1 MKHHVTW
8 RCRLIAA
15 GLTAMAVFFFLP
27 AVGLAASIHDH
38 SGHSL
43 PAGPNHAADDAA
55 ETEAT
60 VYYCSMHPQVRS
72 TNPDDQCPICGMDLI
87 PMPSETKAGAAG
99 DRDLPVLAL
108 TKRSASLMGIRTM
121 PAERRAATIEVRFVG
136 RLDLDERRITDVTA
150 RTDGY
155 IDRLYADFEGMPVK
169 KGGLLA
175 DFYSPPVIAAAREL
189 LVVHQAHGAGPTS
202 AMMAAARARLDR
214 LGLSDGQVA
223 AIMAAKEVPRSFS
236 MTSPADGVI
245 FELGAR
251 EGEWLREGGRLLRI
265 ADLSMLWLLLEAYE
279 TDLQWLHPGQ
289 DAEFTLQA
297 FPGEVF
303 SGAVS
308 FVDPMV
314 NPQTR
319 TVRVRVDVSNPEG
332 RFKPGMFARGRIM
345 AAVGGDGG
353 PAASGMEQAHEPL
366 LIPASAP
373 LVTGRRAIVYVQ
385 AEDADRPMFEGRQI
399 VLGPRVGDDYVVR
412 EGLAAGERVV
422 VNGQFKIDSELQI
435 RGRPSMMARADEF
448 SPPDGSQA
456 GISHDH
462 SVHDAGPGPAPAPG
476 AAHGSPPGTGAS
488 EADAV
493 DHGDHAAHTQEPA
506 AGAAMPD
513 ADADVLL
520 EDYPLDVCIVSG
532 APLDSMGGPVVHEY
546 KGRRILFC
554 CEGCR
559 PLFEADPEKYLKKL
573 DEAASRKEQQDQSR
587 EHGPGPEHNP
597 SQEHDRS
604 REDDHGQEHDHGQ
617 DQDHRPDDNHSQGH
631 DH

>member
-1 MKHHVTW
+1 MIRSYAKN
-8 RCRLIAA
+8 RRRLFIA
-15 GLTAMAVFFFLP
+15 GLMVILALLFTHGRIMAAEPRV
-27 AVGLAASIHDH
+27 SSENHTMT
-38 SGHSL
+38 GHE
-43 PAGPNHAADDAA
+43 NHAADDAA
-55 ETEAT
+55 EKDAT

-72 TNPDDQCPICGMDLI
+72 TNPDDKCPICGMALI

-108 TKRSASLMGIRTM
+108 TERSVGLMDIRTM
-121 PAERRAATIEVRFVG
+121 PAERRAATVEVRFVG
-136 RLDLDERRITDVTA
+136 RLDVDERRITDVTA

-155 IDRLYADFEGMPVK
+155 IDRLYADFEGMPLK
-169 KGGLLA
+169 KGALLA

-189 LVVHQAHGAGPTS
+189 LVLNRGHGGAGPTS
-202 AMMAAARARLDR
+202 AMMTAARARLDR
-214 LGLSDGQVA
+214 LGLSDKQVD
-223 AIMAAKEVPRSFS
+223 AILAAKEVPRSFS
-236 MTSPADGVI
+236 MTSPVDGVVI
-245 FELGAR
+245 QLGAR

-265 ADLSMLWLLLEAYE
+265 ADLSMLWLFLEAYE
-279 TDLQWLHPGQ
+279 TDLQWLQTGQ
-289 DAEFTLQA
+289 EAEFTLQA

-308 FVDPMV
+308 FIDPML
-314 NPQTR
+314 NERTR
-319 TVRVRVDVSNPEG
+319 TVRVRADVANPEG
-332 RFKPGMFARGRIM
+332 VLKPGMFARGRIM
-345 AAVGGDGG
+345 ASMAGDGR
-353 PAASGMEQAHEPL
+353 PAASGMGQADAPL

-373 LVTGRRAIVYVQ
+373 LVTGKRAIVYVRVP
-385 AEDADRPMFEGRQI
+385 DTDRPMFEGRQI
-399 VLGPRVGDDYVVR
+399 VLGPRVGDHYVVR
-412 EGLAAGERVV
+412 EGLAAGEQVV
-422 VNGQFKIDSELQI
+422 INGQFKIDSELQI

-448 SPPDGSQA
+448 SPPDASQA

-462 SVHDAGPGPAPAPG
+462 SVDNAGPAPAPG
-476 AAHGSPPGTGAS
+476 AAHGSPPGTDAS
-488 EADAV
+488 EAVAV

-513 ADADVLL
+513 ADAAILL

-573 DEAASRKEQQDQSR
+573 DEAAPRKEQHDPSR
-587 EHGPGPEHNP
+587 EHGP
-597 SQEHDRS
+597 S
-604 REDDHGQEHDHGQ
+604 QEHDHGQ
-617 DQDHRPDDNHSQGH
+617 DQNHRPDNNHSQGH

>member
-1 MKHHVTW
+1 MMIRKHAKI
-8 RCRLIAA
+8 RRRLFIA
-15 GLTAMAVFFFLP
+15 GLMVFLAILFAHGRIMAAEPRV
-27 AVGLAASIHDH
+27 SSEKHTMT
-38 SGHSL
+38 GHE
-43 PAGPNHAADDAA
+43 NHAAVDFS

-87 PMPSETKAGAAG
+87 PMPSETKAG

-108 TKRSASLMGIRTM
+108 TERSASLMSIRTM

-189 LVVHQAHGAGPTS
+189 LVVNQAHGAGPTF

-223 AIMAAKEVPRSFS
+223 AILAAKEVPRSFS
-236 MTSPADGVI
+236 MTSPADGVVL
-245 FELGAR
+245 ELGAR

-265 ADLSMLWLLLEAYE
+265 ADLSMLWLFLEAYE
-279 TDLQWLHPGQ
+279 TDLQWLQTGQ

-319 TVRVRVDVSNPEG
+319 TVRVRVDVSNFEG

-345 AAVGGDGG
+345 AAVGGDGR
-353 PAASGMEQAHEPL
+353 PAASGMEQAHEAL

-373 LVTGRRAIVYVQ
+373 LVTGMRAIVYVQ
-385 AEDADRPMFEGRQI
+385 MPDTDRPMFEGRQI
-399 VLGPRVGDDYVVR
+399 VLGPRVGDHYVVR

-435 RGRPSMMARADEF
+435 RGRPSMMARADES
-448 SPPDGSQA
+448 SPSDDSQA

-462 SVHDAGPGPAPAPG
+462 SVHDAGPAPAHG
-476 AAHGSPPGTGAS
+476 AAHGAPPEPGAS
-488 EADAV
+488 EAEAV
-493 DHGDHAAHTQEPA
+493 DHGDHAAHTQEPP

-513 ADADVLL
+513 ADAAILL

-532 APLDSMGGPVVHEY
+532 SPLDAMGGPVVHEY

-573 DEAASRKEQQDQSR
+573 DEAAPRQEHNHSR
-587 EHGPGPEHNP
+587 EH
-597 SQEHDRS
+597 DY
-604 REDDHGQEHDHGQ
+604 
-617 DQDHRPDDNHSQGH
+617 
-631 DH
+631 